1 MKLLARGLAGAIIGI
16 LTGAAAGALTFGL
29 DASLD
34 VGSSFI
40 GPTRNWW
47 PLAAMVGAA
56 GGAVFG
62 LALGLFV
69 AIVRVANLVTLAVGG
84 LIGGFGA
91 LVILLLNSELSW
103 SQRSLPSRIM
113 PLLLSLLIW
122 PLIGLLI
129 KKITSTRTT

>member
-1 MKLLARGLAGAIIGI
+1 MKAARIAAAVVVGA
-16 LTGAAAGALTFGL
+16 LTGALAGALTFGL

-34 VGSSFI
+34 VGSSFF

-47 PLAAMVGAA
+47 PLHAMVGAA

-62 LALGLFV
+62 LALGLFL
-69 AIVRVANLVTLAVGG
+69 ALVRVGNLVTLAVAG

-91 LVILLLNSELSW
+91 LVLLGMNSDRLGW
-103 SQRSLPSRIM
+103 NQRSPPAQVM

-122 PLIGLLI
+122 PLMGVVIR
-129 KKITSTRTT
+129 KITRGRT

>member
-1 MKLLARGLAGAIIGI
+1 MARRIAAAVVGALVGA
-16 LTGAAAGALTFGL
+16 LTGAVAGGLTLGL
-29 DASLD
+29 DASLE

-47 PLAAMVGAA
+47 RLAAMVGAL
-56 GGAVFG
+56 GGAAVG
-62 LALGLFV
+62 LGLGLFL
-69 AIVRVANLVTLAVGG
+69 ALVRVGNLTTLAVSG

-91 LVILLLNSELSW
+91 LVLLLMISEFSW
-103 SQRSLPSRIM
+103 SQRSLQSRIM

-129 KKITSTRTT
+129 RSITRGRT